1 MNDVPNRFMLHKA
14 TDALTISIVIAGAR
28 SRRILRISTPTAV
41 KKPGADELWEP
52 GEW

>member
-1 MNDVPNRFMLHKA
+1 MNDVLNRFMLHKA
-14 TDALTISIVIAGAR
+14 ADVPTISVVIKGVR